1 MPSAP
6 KPKQFVAAK
15 NFKHGRKMYRK
26 GDPVTQRRTIDLLS
40 KRGDRW
46 ITRAAPN
53 KTVTTE
59 PDPLPEEAASD
70 GS

>member
-6 KPKQFVAAK
+6 KPKQFVAAR

-40 KRGDRW
+40 KRGERW
-46 ITRAAPN
+46 ITRAAPS
-53 KTVTTE
+53 KPVTTE
-59 PDPLPEEAASD
+59 PDPLTEEAASD

>member
-1 MPSAP
+1 MPSTP
-6 KPKQFVAAK
+6 KPKQWVAVRS
-15 NFKHGRKMYRK
+15 FKHGSKLYRK

-46 ITRAAPN
+46 IVRAPN
-53 KTVTTE
+53 KPVTTE